1 MSAALEAS
9 AGRVPRGRA
18 RLSLLGAAALVSV
31 GYVDPGNWA
40 TDLEGGSRFG
50 YQLLWVLVASG
61 LIATLLQTL
70 SLRLGV
76 VTGLDLAA
84 GCRRYLPRPLLLPL
98 WLLAELA
105 IVACDLAEVLGS
117 AVALKLLF
125 GIPLLVGALIT
136 VSDVLLILV
145 LQRRGMAG
153 IELLVAALVT
163 MIALC
168 LGLQVAL
175 SQPDWGAFAGGLRPR
190 LDGASLYVAVGI
202 LGATIMPHNLYLH
215 SAIVPPSRGHGRA
228 AETRLL
234 RRGAWSTAS
243 ALGLALLLNVAI
255 LVVAAA
261 AFHARGLEVADL
273 QTAHQL
279 LTPVIGTSVAA
290 LVFAVALLCSGQSSS
305 ITGTLAG
312 QIVMDGFLRL
322 RLAPVWRRLLTRG
335 VAVLPAVLVLS
346 LVGERGTMPLLVA
359 SQVVLSLQLP
369 FAIVPLLRFT
379 GSAAIMGERVSPAP
393 IRWLA
398 ALAAAAVIC
407 ANAALVASILR
418 QLRDVSPAAAALGV
432 LFAAG
437 AVGLLVWTACAPLRT
452 VRTASAGPRSSG
464 LSAPVAPS
472 R

>member
-1 MSAALEAS
+1 MSAAAEAS
-9 AGRVPRGRA
+9 GGRLQWGRA
-18 RLSLLGAAALVSV
+18 RLSLLGAATLVSV

-61 LIATLLQTL
+61 LIAMLLQTS

-84 GCRRYLPRPLLLPL
+84 ACRRYLPRSLLLPL
-98 WLLAELA
+98 WVLAELA

-125 GIPLLVGALIT
+125 GVPLLAGALIT

-145 LQRRGMAG
+145 LQRRGMTS
-153 IELLVAALVT
+153 IELLVALLLTV
-163 MIALC
+163 IASC
-168 LGLQVAL
+168 LGLQVVL
-175 SQPDWGAFAGGLRPR
+175 SRPDGGARAGGLQPR
-190 LDGASLYVAVGI
+190 LDNASLYVAVGI
-202 LGATIMPHNLYLH
+202 LGATVMPHNLYLH
-215 SAIVPPSRGHGRA
+215 SAIVPPGRGHSRA
-228 AETRLL
+228 DETRLL
-234 RRGAWSTAS
+234 RRGAWSTAA
-243 ALGLALLLNVAI
+243 ALTVALLLNVAI

-261 AFHARGLEVADL
+261 AFHARQLEVADL

-290 LVFAVALLCSGQSSS
+290 LLFAVALLCSGQSSS

-312 QIVMDGFLRL
+312 QVVMDGFLRL

-335 VAVLPAVLVLS
+335 IAVVPAVLVLAI
-346 LVGERGTMPLLVA
+346 VGEQGTMPLLVA

-379 GSAAIMGERVSPAP
+379 GSAAIMGARVSPAP
-393 IRWLA
+393 IRALA
-398 ALAAAAVIC
+398 ALAAAAVLC
-407 ANAALVASILR
+407 ANCALVASILQ
-418 QLRDVSPAAAALGV
+418 QLRERWPAAASLGWLLAAAV
-432 LFAAG
+432 L
-437 AVGLLVWTACAPLRT
+437 GLLVWTACAPLRT
-452 VRTASAGPRSSG
+452 ARGARAPRPSSIA
-464 LSAPVAPS
+464 APVAHS